1 MGFSSFKSGRQDLN
15 LRPDDPETSAWLCRS
30 LVAALL
36 FQRAVVNEGRLVVTL
51 GTAEPSDILS
61 AETSDPYYLGLSLIS
76 SCEALAL
83 RPRFC
88 SGRALGRVSSAG

>member
-30 LVAALL
+30 LLAALL
-36 FQRAVVNEGRLVVTL
+36 FQKAVVNEGRLVVTL

-61 AETSDPYYLGLSLIS
+61 AETSDHLPSPTSLTPDPGYREDRRLSP
-76 SCEALAL
+76 C
-83 RPRFC
+83 C
-88 SGRALGRVSSAG
+88 NGWVV